1 MIVVD
6 TNIICLRWLPAVE
19 TSQADALL
27 RRDPDWGTAILWRWE
42 FRNALAGY
50 VRRGFLSSN
59 TAGNICSRAERA
71 MAEREFFAQPADI
84 FALVSRSSC
93 TPYNCEFVA
102 VARDQGVRLITAD
115 REVLR
120 EFPHIAVSLEDFLAS

>member
-6 TNIICLRWLPAVE
+6 TNIICLRWLPAAE

-27 RRDPDWGTAILWRWE
+27 KRDPDWGTAILWRWE

-50 VRRGFLSSN
+50 VRRGSL
-59 TAGNICSRAERA
+59 TGNAATTICSRAEAA
-71 MAEREFFAQPADI
+71 MSEREFWAQPADI
-84 FALVSRSSC
+84 FPLVSHSSC
-93 TPYNCEFVA
+93 TAYDCEFVA
-102 VARDQGVRLITAD
+102 VARDHGVRLITAD

-120 EFPHIAVSLEDFLAS
+120 EFPHIAVSLADFLSS